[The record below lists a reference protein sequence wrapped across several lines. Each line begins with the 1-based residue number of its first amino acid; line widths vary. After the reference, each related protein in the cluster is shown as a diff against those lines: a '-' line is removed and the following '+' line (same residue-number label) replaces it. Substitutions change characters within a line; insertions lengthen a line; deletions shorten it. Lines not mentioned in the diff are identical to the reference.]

1 MLNHRIPAT
10 VVALALLGH
19 LGGVDAAEKRPA
31 PVKGPPKGA
40 PAGSGGDEFRT
51 SGRILVKRFVGDMTI
66 EQAVSLALSQNPQIL
81 SAIQEIERTR
91 GQIIEVRAAALPH
104 ITVSGVYEQQD
115 RRLIRGGGFGAGGT
129 SSATNS
135 GLNTSALA
143 QSTGT
148 NTSNGAAINSNR
160 TTAAEPLNGTSTSA
174 GAATAASNEDLVK
187 QLSTLFTS
195 NDRSSTFIQNK
206 SWNITIEARQALYA
220 GGQIRAALQIAQ
232 LTNDSAYF
240 SLRDTVDSVIS
251 TTRQQFYNVLLTR
264 ALILVQ
270 EESVRLLEQQRQDQ
284 QNRFEAGTVPRFNVL
299 QAEVALAN
307 ARPNLI
313 RARNDYL
320 LAQLQLARTL
330 NLESGP
336 GTHPSFHCVGVLN
349 AAIRK
354 INLADAIELARARRP
369 FLKVQRQAIL
379 IDVKNVTV
387 QMAGYKPRIDG
398 HAGYEFKNRAG
409 AEDISDVVN
418 GWFFGFTGSWDIF
431 DGFETYGLV
440 KQARARVEQAKINY
454 VDALHQVDLE
464 VQTAYIALQQ
474 ARETIASQQKN
485 IEGASEAV
493 RLAQERLNAGAGTQ
507 LDVLNAQV
515 QLTQARS
522 TELTARAD
530 YNNALADFDRATAT
544 NTVYHEGFKD
554 PLDKT
559 QKGIFA
565 KLAETGLPKTSEER

>member
-1 MLNHRIPAT
+1 MPRSPL
-10 VVALALLGH
+10 
-19 LGGVDAAEKRPA
+19 
-31 PVKGPPKGA
+31 KGA
-40 PAGSGGDEFRT
+40 PAGSGGNEFRT
-51 SGRILVKRFVGDMTI
+51 SGRVPVKRFVGDMTI

-81 SAIQEIERTR
+81 TAIQEIERTR

-104 ITVSGVYEQQD
+104 ITASGVYEQQD
-115 RRLIRGGGFGAGGT
+115 RRLIKGGGFGAGGT
-129 SSATNS
+129 SSSTNS
-135 GLNTSALA
+135 GLATSTIA
-143 QSTGT
+143 QSSGT
-148 NTSNGAAINSNR
+148 NTGNAAATNSNR
-160 TTAAEPLNGTSTSA
+160 TTAAAPVNGTSTTA
-174 GAATAASNEDLVK
+174 GAAATATSNEDLVK
-187 QLSTLFTS
+187 QLSALFA
-195 NDRSSTFIQNK
+195 SSDNSSAFIQNK
-206 SWNITIEARQALYA
+206 SWNVTIEARQAIYA

-240 SLRDTVDSVIS
+240 SLRDVVDTVIS
-251 TTRQQFYNVLLTR
+251 NTRQQFYNVLLTR

-307 ARPNLI
+307 QQPLLI
-313 RARNDYL
+313 RARNDYQ
-320 LAQLQLARTL
+320 LAQLQLGRTL
-330 NLESGP
+330 NLDATP
-336 GTHPSFHCVGVLN
+336 TTTPTFHCVGVLN
-349 AAIRK
+349 AGIRK
-354 INLADAIELARARRP
+354 INLADAMTLAQARRP

-379 IDVKNVTV
+379 IDLKNVTV
-387 QMAGYKPRIDG
+387 QMAGYKPRIDAHG
-398 HAGYEFKNRAG
+398 GYEFKNRPT
-409 AEDISDVVN
+409 AEDLSDVVN
-418 GWFFGFTGSWDIF
+418 GWFFGFTGSWNIF

-454 VDALHQVDLE
+454 LDAVHQVDQE
-464 VQTAYIALQQ
+464 VQTAYLALQQ
-474 ARETIASQQKN
+474 ARQTIASQQKN
-485 IEGASEAV
+485 IEGAAEAV

-530 YNNALADFDRATAT
+530 YANALADFDRATAT
-544 NTVYHEGFKD
+544 NTVYHEDFKD

-565 KLAETGLPKTSEER
+565 KIAEIGLPKPSDEIRAR